1 MGAWGIQPFEND
13 DAHNWLPDLES
24 DGIDAIQAAFDETED
39 QDYLEAPEASAAV
52 AAAAVLAS
60 ILDGQLDMLHE
71 DAWPFVERL
80 KSERSAAEK
89 LKKQALKA
97 LRRVLGADSELKEL
111 WEEEDE
117 LSEWRQTLHA
127 IRDRIDKK

>member
-24 DGIDAIQAAFDETED
+24 DGFDAIQAAFEETED
-39 QDYLEAPEASAAV
+39 QDYLEAPEASAAI

-60 ILDGQLDMLHE
+60 ILDGRLDMLHE
-71 DAWPFVERL
+71 DAWASVERL
-80 KSERSAAEK
+80 KADRSAAEK
-89 LKKQALKA
+89 LRKQALKA
-97 LRRVLGADSELKEL
+97 LKRALGKDSELKEL
-111 WEEEDE
+111 WDEEDE
-117 LSEWRQTLHA
+117 LSDWTKTLHD